1 MTTTIATDAPNAR
14 EAEIDTKLAD
24 LWSRANGLRDRLAS
38 LRESLHYDLD
48 IRPTYQRRQR
58 VWPHTLDEVV
68 ALVEER
74 LPNLQPW
81 DQPTAEKHLASV
93 VETREALAAVRAE
106 AAPLEQLFD
115 AEGWSR
121 FFLVTNANG
130 HIHSS
135 MQCSTCRWDTR
146 FAWLPELSG
155 LTEKDAVEAYGP
167 KLCSVCFPSAPVEW
181 TLGEAKP
188 VDPNRCPGSG
198 TREHDSSGLRYYS
211 PRARCNHCGNVI
223 SVTSTG
229 KLRQHKKGDADPV
242 VRS

>member
-14 EAEIDTKLAD
+14 EAQTDTQLAE
-24 LWSRANGLRDRLAS
+24 LWSAANGLRERLSS
-38 LRESLHYDLD
+38 LRESLHHDLD

-68 ALVEER
+68 ALVEQR
-74 LPNLQPW
+74 LPGMSSW
-81 DQPTAEKHLASV
+81 DQPNATRHLVSVTA
-93 VETREALAAVRAE
+93 TREALAANQAE
-106 AAPLEQLFD
+106 AAPLEALYN
-115 AEGWSR
+115 AEQWNR

-130 HIHSS
+130 HIHRS

-188 VDPNRCPGSG
+188 VDPNQCAGSG
-198 TREHDSSGLRYYS
+198 TGDYENWRRTSHTGSGHGT
-211 PRARCNHCGNVI
+211 CKHCGQ
-223 SVTSTG
+223 SVLVTTTG
-229 KLRQHKKGDADPV
+229 RMRKHKTT
-242 VRS
+242 

>member
-1 MTTTIATDAPNAR
+1 MTTQLTTVAPNAR
-14 EAEIDTKLAD
+14 EAEIDSKLAD
-24 LWSRANGLRDRLAS
+24 LWSAGNTLRDRLAS

-74 LPNLQPW
+74 FPSMPRWEQRDAERHL
-81 DQPTAEKHLASV
+81 TAVA
-93 VETREALAAVRAE
+93 ETRTKLAANRAE
-106 AAPLEQLFD
+106 AAPLESLYD
-115 AEGWSR
+115 AEQWNR

-130 HIHSS
+130 HIHRS

-167 KLCSVCFPSAPVEW
+167 KLCSVCFPTAPVEW

-188 VDPNRCPGSG
+188 VDPNQCAGSG
-198 TREHDSSGLRYYS
+198 TGDYENWRRTSYTGSGHGT
-211 PRARCNHCGNVI
+211 CKHCGQ
-223 SVTSTG
+223 SVLVTTTG
-229 KLRQHKKGDADPV
+229 RMRKHKK
-242 VRS
+242 

>member
-14 EAEIDTKLAD
+14 EAQIDTQLAE
-24 LWSRANGLRDRLAS
+24 LWSAANTLRDTLDKIRV
-38 LRESLHYDLD
+38 SLHYSLNV
-48 IRPTYQRRQR
+48 RRTRQGR
-58 VWPHTLDEVV
+58 SHVWPFTLDEIM
-68 ALVEER
+68 
-74 LPNLQPW
+74 
-81 DQPTAEKHLASV
+81 EKAA
-93 VETREALAAVRAE
+93 EALPSMHTWDATRVQKNLDEVTEVRAALKANAAE
-106 AAPLEQLFD
+106 AAPLEALYN
-115 AEGWSR
+115 AEQWNR

-130 HIHSS
+130 HIHRS

-188 VDPNRCPGSG
+188 VDPDRCPGSG
-198 TREHDSSGLRYYS
+198 TWDHDSSGLNYFS
-211 PRARCNHCGNVI
+211 PRAVCNHCGHTT

-229 KLRQHKKGDADPV
+229 KLRQHKSV
-242 VRS
+242 